1 MRERDVIDIGDI
13 GDKHT
18 VENKKKL
25 ILVQDKMDK
34 GSNKKHSKQQTYLV
48 GKHLVMLLLCKVALN
63 LDMNHGCCL
72 SWSKDFV
79 MEATCRYAVGA
90 AK

>member
-1 MRERDVIDIGDI
+1 MFVKPFQIILEYICVCVRERDVIDI

-18 VENKKKL
+18 VENKKKF

-48 GKHLVMLLLCKVALN
+48 GKHLVMLLLC
-63 LDMNHGCCL
+63 
-72 SWSKDFV
+72 
-79 MEATCRYAVGA
+79 
-90 AK
+90 

>member
-1 MRERDVIDIGDI
+1 MCVRERDVIDI

-18 VENKKKL
+18 VENKKKF

-48 GKHLVMLLLCKVALN
+48 GKHLVMLLLC
-63 LDMNHGCCL
+63 
-72 SWSKDFV
+72 
-79 MEATCRYAVGA
+79 
-90 AK
+90 